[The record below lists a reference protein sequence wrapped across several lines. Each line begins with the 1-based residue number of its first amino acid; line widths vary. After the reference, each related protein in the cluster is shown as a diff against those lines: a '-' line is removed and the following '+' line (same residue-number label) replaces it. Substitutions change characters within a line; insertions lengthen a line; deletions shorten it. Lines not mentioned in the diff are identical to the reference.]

1 MQTQNR
7 SLKDGLG
14 AVDFD
19 TAFVRRLTPA
29 ADDFDILGHVNNTV
43 YVRWVQ
49 EIATEHWNTVAPDEM
64 RAAYIFIV
72 LRHEIS
78 YRDPVL
84 PGEKVEL
91 RTWLGEARG
100 PRFDRYVDIRKP
112 GARRASAEALTT
124 WCMLDA
130 NTRRP
135 KKVGPDVLKAFDVS
149 GKV

>member
-1 MQTQNR
+1 MTT
-7 SLKDGLG
+7 SMKEGLG
-14 AVDFD
+14 AVDFE
-19 TAFVRRLTPA
+19 TAFMRKLTPSTT
-29 ADDFDILGHVNNTV
+29 DFDILGHVNNTV

-49 EIATEHWNTVAPDEM
+49 EIATEHWNTVTPDEM

-84 PGEKVEL
+84 PDEDIEI

-112 GARRASAEALTT
+112 NAKRPSAEALTT

-130 NTRRP
+130 ETRRP
-135 KKVGPDVLKAFDVS
+135 KKVGDDVLKAFKVS
-149 GKV
+149 GRI